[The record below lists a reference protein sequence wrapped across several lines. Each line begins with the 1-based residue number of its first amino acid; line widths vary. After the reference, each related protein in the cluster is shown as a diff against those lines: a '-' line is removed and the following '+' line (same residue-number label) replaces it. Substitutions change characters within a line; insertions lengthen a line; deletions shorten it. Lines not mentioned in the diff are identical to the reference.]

1 MKLEVTTPEEYFGDV
16 LGDVNSRRGS
26 VLGTESVANT
36 QVIRANV
43 PLAEMFGYTTDLRS
57 MTQGR
62 ATSSMEFDHY
72 AQVPSNVAEEISK
85 RSSGAAVARA

>member
-1 MKLEVTTPEEYFGDV
+1 MSIEVVTPEEFAGDV
-16 LGDVNSRRGS
+16 MGNLSGRRGRIEK
-26 VLGTESVANT
+26 LEPRGNA

-62 ATSSMEFDHY
+62 ATSTMHFGHY
-72 AQVPSNVAEEISK
+72 AEVPESIAKEI
-85 RSSGAAVARA
+85 VARMRGE